1 MAWASSLC
9 DFSIEIVLDHHY
21 LLGSIW
27 VGFENALDGS
37 VGSLTLTSS
46 DVPSVANHKLEVIVT
61 VNAGTQ
67 ILVVVLEFFN
77 CDNLVSLMRLPN
89 SHEIRENLISCL
101 TSTLEVGVEAHIV
114 SNSNIINSDLAT
126 SILIKDTVGLMD
138 HVETALVKTAAD
150 GAQKLIERQLSILIG
165 VEMFNDL
172 SDFDL
177 GEVQTIVSHRVLELD
192 RAERSITIAVH
203 SSEHGA
209 KTTKSVGTSLLA

>member
-1 MAWASSLC
+1 MARASFLC
-9 DFSIEIVLDHHY
+9 DFSIEIVFDHHY

-27 VGFENALDGS
+27 VGSENALDGS

-89 SHEIRENLISCL
+89 SHEIGENLIGCL
-101 TSTLEVGVEAHIV
+101 TSALEIWVEAHIV
-114 SNSNIINSDLAT
+114 SNSNIVNSDLAT

-138 HVETALVKTAAD
+138 HVETALIKTAAD

-165 VEMFNDL
+165 VEVFYDL

-177 GEVQTIVSHRVLELD
+177 GEVQTVVSHRVLELD
-192 RAERSITIAVH
+192 GAEGAITITVH

-209 KTTKSVGTSLLA
+209 KATKSVGTSLLA